1 MAIVE
6 NMLQNCDDFSN
17 VIRKAIK
24 LTDIKYRQSVAI
36 AVIFSDIIIQIF
48 VPVCKFIQI
57 ISIPS
62 GVSLD
67 APMDLVFILDLN

>member
-1 MAIVE
+1 
-6 NMLQNCDDFSN
+6 MLQNCDDFSN
-17 VIRKAIK
+17 VIGKAMK

-57 ISIPS
+57 ISILS
-62 GVSLD
+62 DVSFD
-67 APMDLVFILDLN
+67 APMDLVFILDY

>member
-1 MAIVE
+1 
-6 NMLQNCDDFSN
+6 MLQNCDDFSN
-17 VIRKAIK
+17 VIGKAIK

-57 ISIPS
+57 ISILS
-62 GVSLD
+62 DVSFD
-67 APMDLVFILDLN
+67 TPMDLVFILDY

>member
-1 MAIVE
+1 M
-6 NMLQNCDDFSN
+6 
-17 VIRKAIK
+17 K

-57 ISIPS
+57 ISILS
-62 GVSLD
+62 DVSFD
-67 APMDLVFILDLN
+67 APMDLVFILDY